1 MPWWVMISVGLC
13 VVCPSSIYGFS
24 LPFWYFQAPLVLN
37 IENKIALHTTD
48 LMDDLGIKNKN
59 VDINFSAQ
67 SMLRV

>member
-1 MPWWVMISVGLC
+1 MN
-13 VVCPSSIYGFS
+13 VCRYNRSF
-24 LPFWYFQAPLVLN
+24 LWYSAVNSGPQKLKSQN
-37 IENKIALHTTD
+37 IMDIENKIALHTTD

>member
-1 MPWWVMISVGLC
+1 M
-13 VVCPSSIYGFS
+13 
-24 LPFWYFQAPLVLN
+24 LN

-48 LMDDLGIKNKN
+48 LMDDVGIKNKN